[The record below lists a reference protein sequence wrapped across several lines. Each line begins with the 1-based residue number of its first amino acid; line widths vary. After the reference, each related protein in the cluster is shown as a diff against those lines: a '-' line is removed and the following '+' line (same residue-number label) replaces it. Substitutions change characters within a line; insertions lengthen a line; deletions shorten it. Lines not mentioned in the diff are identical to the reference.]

1 MHRPSSSTARRNEIL
16 TGAVVLGLSIGS
28 FLIGELGLRAVQFA
42 RFGIG
47 TSADGVPAAGKDET
61 SEPRLPTPGTM
72 RGLARINNLGYRGPD
87 ILAHKPKGVFRLLFM
102 GSSTTY
108 SAAVA
113 EGKNWPHL
121 TTSLLSRA
129 LPDCRIDFINA
140 GRVGFSLR
148 EVSRL
153 YETHLRVLDPDVAI
167 LLPGDLNNNLDWLA
181 GKQGFDTTHY
191 HPSMAAQNSVLWAK
205 LEKNFRMVELQRTAL
220 SHAGKARLDQQALSK
235 RFGERLSN
243 LTNALRRDGV
253 TLVVAKNG
261 SQLQPGQASQQQI
274 RAAVT
279 ALFYMPQ
286 YALPDILAAR
296 LRLNAVI
303 DELAPTRGFA
313 SIDSALRVPGDIDHY
328 IDTTHFTALGS
339 EVMARGTVAALLAAP
354 LVRARLQESG
364 CTPPPRPGTSSSINH
379 GG

>member
-1 MHRPSSSTARRNEIL
+1 MQKPSSSTARRNEIL
-16 TGAVVLGLSIGS
+16 TGVVVLGLSIGT

-47 TSADGVPAAGKDET
+47 TSAEAAPAAGKDET
-61 SEPRLPTPGTM
+61 SEPRLPTPGRM
-72 RGLARINNLGYRGPD
+72 RGLVRINNLGFRGPD
-87 ILAHKPKGVFRLLFM
+87 VPAHKPKGVIRLLYM

-140 GRVGFSLR
+140 SRVGYNLR
-148 EVSRL
+148 GIFRL
-153 YETHLRVLDPDVAI
+153 YEAQLRVLDPDVAI

-181 GKQGFDTTHY
+181 GKQGFDTIHY
-191 HPSMAAQNSVLWAK
+191 HPTVAAQNSLLWAK
-205 LEKNFRMVELQRTAL
+205 LEKNFRMVELQRSAL
-220 SHAGKARLDQQALSK
+220 SHAGKARLDLPALSQ

-243 LTNALRRDGV
+243 LATALKRDGV
-253 TLVVAKNG
+253 TLVVVKNG
-261 SQLQPGQASQQQI
+261 SQLQPGQPSQQQI

-286 YALPDILAAR
+286 YALPDILATR
-296 LRLNAVI
+296 LRFNAVI
-303 DELAPTRGFA
+303 DDLAPARGFA
-313 SIDSALRVPGDIDHY
+313 SIDSTLRVPGDTDHY
-328 IDTTHFTALGS
+328 IDTSHFSTFGS
-339 EVMARGTVAALLAAP
+339 EVMARETVAALLAAP
-354 LVRARLQESG
+354 LVRARLNERG
-364 CTPPPRPGTSSSINH
+364 CNPP
-379 GG
+379 